1 LPSFIEEET
10 AASRFDYFQ
19 AIETCLSRLPSLTA
33 LEVTAWDH
41 AQHVFSF
48 ENASLDRLALMP
60 VENRRGAR
68 FKATICDIQQ
78 CPTLD
83 GLTALIS
90 SFPRLTDL
98 SVPVKR
104 SRGNSAE
111 AAVYRYIGKHLPNL
125 RRLSLS
131 LDCSPPRFFRSSSN
145 GYDSNGLDTPLPK
158 PYPSG
163 PGWLAAAADL
173 NRDKDE
179 YTRKYCFITSYRS
192 GHIYD
197 VLINV
202 ALDGSLARKIFAAVG
217 GNVEILLVKTY
228 GGLHF
233 PQLGQPPHYGLPRAA
248 RPHGALL
255 EPFVG
260 AVGKQWLVEKMN
272 GKVIVKEMG
281 LERFWTAPI
290 DPFGIK
296 SIGHKAVMEYYFR
309 RVWPEQ
315 KEGSKG
321 WLEDW
326 ESWGA

>member
-1 LPSFIEEET
+1 
-10 AASRFDYFQ
+10 
-19 AIETCLSRLPSLTA
+19 
-33 LEVTAWDH
+33 
-41 AQHVFSF
+41 
-48 ENASLDRLALMP
+48 
-60 VENRRGAR
+60 
-68 FKATICDIQQ
+68 
-78 CPTLD
+78 
-83 GLTALIS
+83 
-90 SFPRLTDL
+90 
-98 SVPVKR
+98 
-104 SRGNSAE
+104 
-111 AAVYRYIGKHLPNL
+111 
-125 RRLSLS
+125 LS
-131 LDCSPPRFFRSSSN
+131 LDGSPPRFFRSSSN
-145 GYDSNGLDTPLPK
+145 GHDTPLPR

-163 PGWLAAAADL
+163 PGWPAAAADL

-197 VLINV
+197 VLINA

-217 GNVEILLVKTY
+217 GTVEILLVKTY
-228 GGLHF
+228 GGLYF

-281 LERFWTAPI
+281 LGRFWTAPI